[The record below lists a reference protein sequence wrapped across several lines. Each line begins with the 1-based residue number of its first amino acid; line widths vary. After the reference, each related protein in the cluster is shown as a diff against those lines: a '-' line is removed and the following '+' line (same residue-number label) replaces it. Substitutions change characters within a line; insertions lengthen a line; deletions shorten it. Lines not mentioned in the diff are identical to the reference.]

1 MTSRQVVSSGKCIA
15 GLTRCFKDLVFKLA
29 LSREA
34 KISFFG
40 TPFVCL
46 PFVELLAYAIRDL
59 ASNMLY
65 IPNTSIDMAVK
76 LKYVE
81 GYGFQIGERAD
92 PQGSDVVVLLG
103 GLAMPISKLT
113 AEEVMKA
120 ITAILKKE
128 GAIIGVG
135 FMGIFD
141 QSGWTSKIPFNY
153 VLDCYC
159 ESKLEALR

>member
-1 MTSRQVVSSGKCIA
+1 MSSRQVVCSGKCIL
-15 GLTRCFKDLVFKLA
+15 GLTRCFKDLVSKLT

-34 KISFFG
+34 KVSFFG
-40 TPFVCL
+40 TPAVCL

-59 ASNMLY
+59 TSNMLY
-65 IPNTSIDMAVK
+65 IPNVSIDMAVK
-76 LKYVE
+76 LRYVE
-81 GYGFQIGERAD
+81 GYGFQTGERAD
-92 PQGSDVVVLLG
+92 PRSSDVAVLLG

-113 AEEVMKA
+113 AEDVIKA
-120 ITAILKKE
+120 VAMVLKKE

-159 ESKLEALR
+159 ESKAEALS